1 MTLEE
6 TNGMIQ
12 EFMMK
17 FMELNQDV
25 IQMLTEATV
34 PNRGSLEKK
43 IICQPC
49 PTKTEKSLLDI
60 WIEEVKMQD
69 SIYPGEEQVNSKYL
83 NFKDSAVR
91 QGAQHI

>member
-6 TNGMIQ
+6 ANRMMQ

-17 FMELNQDV
+17 FMKLNQDV
-25 IQMLTEATV
+25 IQMLTEA
-34 PNRGSLEKK
+34 
-43 IICQPC
+43 
-49 PTKTEKSLLDI
+49 
-60 WIEEVKMQD
+60 WIKEVKMQD

>member
-6 TNGMIQ
+6 ANRMMQ

-17 FMELNQDV
+17 FIKLNQDV

-49 PTKTEKSLLDI
+49 PTKTEK
-60 WIEEVKMQD
+60 VC
-69 SIYPGEEQVNSKYL
+69 
-83 NFKDSAVR
+83 
-91 QGAQHI
+91 

>member
-6 TNGMIQ
+6 ANRMMQ

-17 FMELNQDV
+17 FMKLNQDV
-25 IQMLTEATV
+25 IQMLMEATV

-49 PTKTEKSLLDI
+49 PTKNRKKFVRYLDRRGKN
-60 WIEEVKMQD
+60 VGFHLSRRRASQ
-69 SIYPGEEQVNSKYL
+69 
-83 NFKDSAVR
+83 FK
-91 QGAQHI
+91 IP